1 MESVK
6 VRGRSGG
13 LVVSILA
20 LISDDPRSNPV
31 KVYFFCKMCERNKIN
46 KKRPVLT
53 HSLLKSQG
61 EQQKVNFIISR
72 SEWEA
77 RGFESRTK

>member
-1 MESVK
+1 MKGVESVK

-31 KVYFFCKMCERNKIN
+31 KVYFFCKMYERNKIN
-46 KKRPVLT
+46 KKRTVLT
-53 HSLLKSQG
+53 H
-61 EQQKVNFIISR
+61 F
-72 SEWEA
+72 
-77 RGFESRTK
+77 